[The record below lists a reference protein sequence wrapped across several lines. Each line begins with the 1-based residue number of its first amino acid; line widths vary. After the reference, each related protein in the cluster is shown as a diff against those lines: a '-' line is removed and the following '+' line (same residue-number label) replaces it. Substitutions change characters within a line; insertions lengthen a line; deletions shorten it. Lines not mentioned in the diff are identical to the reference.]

1 MTIYRMYEEN
11 GERAGFWVQHRKWS
25 NACAQVR
32 SIDGRDSGPLPGAS
46 PRHNEAAVVVHVFDI
61 RSGRPMS
68 EVTSE
73 AATTPPLPPLAT
85 GCAPAQQF
93 FCDPCDKQYV
103 RIAEPFWH
111 TRRVLRS

>member
-32 SIDGRDSGPLPGAS
+32 TIDGRDCGPLPGAS
-46 PRHNEAAVVVHVFDI
+46 PRHNEAAVVVRVFDI
-61 RSGRPMS
+61 RSGRPIS
-68 EVTSE
+68 DVASD
-73 AATTPPLPPLAT
+73 
-85 GCAPAQQF
+85 APAMPVTPAAPPIPGQQF

-111 TRRVLRS
+111 SRKMLRS